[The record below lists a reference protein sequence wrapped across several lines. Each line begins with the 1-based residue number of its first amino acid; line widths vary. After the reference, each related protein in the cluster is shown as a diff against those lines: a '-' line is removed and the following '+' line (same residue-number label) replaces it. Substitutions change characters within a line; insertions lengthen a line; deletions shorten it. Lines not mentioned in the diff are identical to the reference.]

1 MEIQDSIGEGVGYMF
16 VIHKEERRKLP
27 LTKCGEYSESMYGNT
42 VNNWRRFSEDK
53 SILLCTSKISL
64 EIAGDSNKLVEIIKV

>member
-27 LTKCGEYSESMYGNT
+27 LTKCGEYSESMYGSP

-53 SILLCTSKISL
+53 VFFYVHPRLAWKLPETQT
-64 EIAGDSNKLVEIIKV
+64 KLVEIIKV